1 MRDLNMAFGIRED
14 NFFLK
19 IENDNSSWLSD
30 WMMQC
35 EFAKK
40 KKYSIL
46 KIWILS
52 PSIEML
58 SLVQPLG
65 DLSLKEV

>member
-1 MRDLNMAFGIRED
+1 MAFGIRED

-40 KKYSIL
+40 KKIQYFKNLDS
-46 KIWILS
+46 
-52 PSIEML
+52 
-58 SLVQPLG
+58 
-65 DLSLKEV
+65 

>member
-1 MRDLNMAFGIRED
+1 MAFGIRED

-30 WMMQC
+30 WMMQS

-40 KKYSIL
+40 KNT
-46 KIWILS
+46 
-52 PSIEML
+52 
-58 SLVQPLG
+58 VF
-65 DLSLKEV
+65 